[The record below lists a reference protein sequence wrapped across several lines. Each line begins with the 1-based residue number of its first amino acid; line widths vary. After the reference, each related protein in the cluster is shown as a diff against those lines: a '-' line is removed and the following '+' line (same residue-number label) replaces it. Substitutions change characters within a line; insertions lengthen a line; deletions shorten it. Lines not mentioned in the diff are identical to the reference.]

1 MENQIQ
7 DTPERRAF
15 YEKIDGENLSA
26 LWNNMAALIT
36 PEPRSPCRAFLWRFD
51 AIRERMIEAG
61 ALISAKEAERRV
73 LVLENPGLRG
83 QSQITSSLYA
93 GIQLVMPGEVAA
105 SHRHAASAL
114 RFVLEGEGT
123 AYTAV
128 DGERTTMRPGDFVLT
143 PYWTFHDHGN
153 PGGTP
158 VIWLDGLDVPIVN
171 MFNASFADH
180 HDEET
185 QPVTRREGDALAR

>member
-83 QSQITSSLYA
+83 QSKITTSLYA
-93 GIQLVMPGEVAA
+93 GVQLVMPGEVAPA
-105 SHRHAASAL
+105 HRHTQSAM
-114 RFVLEGEGT
+114 RVVRERHGPHTSVG
-123 AYTAV
+123 A
-128 DGERTTMRPGDFVLT
+128 ERTRMEPRDLVIRPSVHSHDPGSASER
-143 PYWTFHDHGN
+143 PTFRVD
-153 PGGTP
+153 
-158 VIWLDGLDVPIVN
+158 
-171 MFNASFADH
+171 
-180 HDEET
+180 
-185 QPVTRREGDALAR
+185 R